1 MTTVT
6 TTFRRGRAAIA
17 PVWDHHIWGPVVKA
31 LLLFVVVIEGVL
43 QYQFGRVP
51 VLGVGHGRGPIP
63 VEIMLLGLVF
73 GSLYALIGMGLI
85 LVYRANRIIN
95 FAQAQLGS
103 VPAVI
108 ALLLI
113 AKKGLPYPIAV
124 LIAVGGGALLGGAVE
139 VGIVRRFSKSPR
151 LILTVVTI
159 GIGTLLQALEFF
171 AKKGIT
177 GDLLSSTSLHF
188 PTPFDSFK
196 KQIGVFLFRGDH
208 LAPIVIVGLLVIA
221 LGAFFRYTDIGVAVR
236 ASAENGERAS
246 LLGIPVK
253 RVSTIVWMLA
263 AMMSAIG
270 VFFTVPLT
278 GLPLDGF
285 VGPRLLLM
293 GLAIAVMARMEAL
306 PLAFVGGLLVG
317 IVDQAIVFTTNTAG
331 LSDPA
336 IFVVIL
342 IALLVQ
348 RGKLSRAY
356 ELGASSWQAVK
367 EVRPIPVELRS
378 VPEVR
383 MGLNVLRAVVL
394 AVVIMV
400 PFWLGDAYTSSASI
414 IVIYSIIGVSL
425 VILTGW
431 AGQISLGQFAIAGVA
446 SATAA
451 GLAANHGVDF
461 FVTIIVAALVGALVA
476 IAVGLPALRIQ
487 GLFLAVTTLAFAFT
501 VASIFNRSYFGW
513 LVPKSGHLVNR
524 PVLWNAFDL
533 GDSSELGPITIKAD
547 AKFYYVCLVFLVLAL
562 VMARSLR
569 RNRSG
574 RVFIAVRDNGRTAQA
589 FGANL
594 ARTRLAAFAVSG
606 LMAGMAGGL
615 LAYLTPAF
623 ADNAFPPE
631 RSIEMFTLAV
641 IGGIGSLPGAIL
653 GAVFA
658 EGLPLLP
665 GLRDVEQIRLLTTGL
680 GLLFIL
686 LFLPGGLA
694 EGMYRVRDKL
704 LRAVALRR
712 NIHVPS
718 LIADSFVEEQ
728 EHEAEEHAIVA
739 AATTTEIAE
748 AVVSGDLA
756 HVIVCP
762 ACSALVPVSEVEH
775 HEHFT
780 VVRLATGVDAPS
792 NGAEKSADELRL
804 ERLSR

>member
-1 MTTVT
+1 MTATVQSA
-6 TTFRRGRAAIA
+6 RKAIS
-17 PVWDHHIWGPVVKA
+17 PVWDHRIAGPA
-31 LLLFVVVIEGVL
+31 LKLLIGYILLVEGLL
-43 QYQFGRVP
+43 QYYFAQIPILHV
-51 VLGVGHGRGPIP
+51 GRGDAPIP
-63 VEIMLLGLVF
+63 AYIFLLGIVF
-73 GSLYALIGMGLI
+73 GALYALIGMGLI

-103 VPAVI
+103 VPAVV

-113 AKKGLPYPIAV
+113 AKRGLPWIIALPIAV
-124 LIAVGGGALLGGAVE
+124 IGGALLGGAVE
-139 VGIVRRFSKSPR
+139 VTLVRRFSKAPR

-159 GIGTLLQALEFF
+159 GIGFLLLVLEFYS
-171 AKKGIT
+171 KQWVGGSLI
-177 GDLLSSTSLHF
+177 DSTNLTF
-188 PTPFDSFK
+188 PTPFTHFHWK
-196 KQIGVFLFRGDH
+196 VGVLTFRGDH
-208 LAPIVIVGLLVIA
+208 FAPLFVVGALVLAM
-221 LGAFFRYTDIGVAVR
+221 GAFFKFTDIGIAVR
-236 ASAENGERAS
+236 AAAENGERAS

-253 RVSTIVWMLA
+253 RVSTIVWSLA
-263 AMMSAIG
+263 ATLSAVG

-285 VGPRLLLM
+285 VGLHLLFI
-293 GLAIAVMARMEAL
+293 GLAIAVMARMESL
-306 PLAFVGGLLVG
+306 PLAFVSGLLIG
-317 IVDQAIVFTTNTAG
+317 IVDQSIVFTLNKAG

-342 IALLVQ
+342 AALLLQ

-367 EVRPIPVELRS
+367 EVRPIPTELRS
-378 VPEVR
+378 VPAVR
-383 MGLNVLRAVVL
+383 TGLTVMWGLVAATVVTL
-394 AVVIMV
+394 
-400 PFWLGDAYTSSASI
+400 PFWLGDHYTSSATI
-414 IVIYSIIGVSL
+414 GVVYAIIGVSL
-425 VILTGW
+425 VVLTGW

-446 SATAA
+446 SATAG
-451 GLAANHGVDF
+451 GLAANHHIDF

-680 GLLFIL
+680 GLLFVL

-694 EGMYRVRDKL
+694 EGMYRIRDKF
-704 LRAVALRR
+704 LRRVALKR

-718 LIADSFVEEQ
+718 LIADSLVEEQ
-728 EHEAEEHAIVA
+728 EQEAAEHAVAA
-739 AATTTEIAE
+739 AATTVEIADAIE
-748 AVVSGDLA
+748 AGDLT
-756 HVIVCP
+756 HVIACP
-762 ACSALVPVSEVEH
+762 QCGELVP
-775 HEHFT
+775 
-780 VVRLATGVDAPS
+780 
-792 NGAEKSADELRL
+792 
-804 ERLSR
+804 

>member
-1 MTTVT
+1 MSETRVQGI
-6 TTFRRGRAAIA
+6 RDAVA
-17 PVWDHHIWGPVVKA
+17 PVWNHRIAGSAIKLLIGYVLVVQ
-31 LLLFVVVIEGVL
+31 VVL
-43 QYQFGRVP
+43 QYAFGKIP
-51 VLGVGHGRGPIP
+51 IAHIGRGTHPIP
-63 VEIMLLGLVF
+63 TEIVLLGLVY

-113 AKKGLPYPIAV
+113 AKRGVPWIVALPIAV
-124 LIAVGGGALLGGAVE
+124 IGGALLGGAVE
-139 VGIVRRFSKSPR
+139 VGLIRRFSNAPR

-159 GIGTLLQALEFF
+159 GIGFLLLVLEFYS
-171 AKKGIT
+171 KQWVGGSLI
-177 GDLLSSTSLHF
+177 DSISLSF
-188 PTPFDSFK
+188 PTPFSNFHFT
-196 KQIGVFLFRGDH
+196 IGVFKFRGDH
-208 LAPIVIVGLLVIA
+208 IAPVVVVGATVVA
-221 LGAFFRYTDIGVAVR
+221 LGAFFRYTDIGIAVR

-293 GLAIAVMARMEAL
+293 GLAIAVMARMESL

-317 IVDQAIVFTTNTAG
+317 IVDQSIVFTTNTAG

-367 EVRPIPVELRS
+367 EVRPIPIELRS

-394 AVVIMV
+394 AVVVMV

-461 FVTIIVAALVGALVA
+461 FVTIIVAGLVGALVA
-476 IAVGLPALRIQ
+476 IAVGIPALRIQ

-680 GLLFIL
+680 GLLFVL

-694 EGMYRVRDKL
+694 EGMYRIRDKL

-718 LIADSFVEEQ
+718 LIADSRVEEQ
-728 EHEAEEHAIVA
+728 VHEAEEHAIVA

-748 AVVSGDLA
+748 AVESGDLA

-780 VVRLATGVDAPS
+780 VVRLATGVDEPS
-792 NGAEKSADELRL
+792 NGDAKSADELRL